1 MIHSY
6 PKHTYLLVIATVVAI
21 LFSCGKSN
29 EQTSEQKAAVDTAN
43 AVKTPMVSTNQS
55 ELLKLII
62 TPQRGNFRG
71 FTFGDPLSKI
81 KAEEK
86 FELFEDSTNHVGYT
100 HETENFEAID
110 ILYYLDNNKALN
122 GVRVDI
128 DLNDAN
134 ATQNL
139 YNQFDTYLSGKYAPE
154 SKQAKR
160 TTWKAKG
167 GMLVSLEDVS
177 KEKDFGLRISIGANG
192 TSTATKPKPL
202 Q

>member
-1 MIHSY
+1 MTQSY
-6 PKHTYLLVIATVVAI
+6 PKHTYLLVIAAVVA
-21 LFSCGKSN
+21 LLCSCGKNN
-29 EQTSEQKAAVDTAN
+29 EKTSEEKAATDTAN
-43 AVKTPMVSTNQS
+43 AIKTPITSTNQS
-55 ELLKLII
+55 ELLKLVI
-62 TPQRGNFRG
+62 TPQGGDFRG

-128 DLNDAN
+128 YLNDAN
-134 ATQNL
+134 ATQSL
-139 YNQFDTYLSGKYAPE
+139 YNQFDAYLSGKYTPE
-154 SKQAKR
+154 SKQAKK

-167 GMLVSLEDVS
+167 GMPVSLEDVS
-177 KEKDFGLRISIGANG
+177 KDKDFGLRLGIGAKG
-192 TSTATKPKPL
+192 ASPDKKSKPL